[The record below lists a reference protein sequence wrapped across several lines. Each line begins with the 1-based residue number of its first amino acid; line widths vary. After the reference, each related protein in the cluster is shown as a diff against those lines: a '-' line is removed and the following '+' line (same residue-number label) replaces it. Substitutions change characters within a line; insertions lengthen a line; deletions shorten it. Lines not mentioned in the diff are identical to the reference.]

1 MNECEQTTTQ
11 RNKHES
17 IAKEQNKM
25 HFKVGKEQRKI
36 ETWRFDS
43 KPKIKGE
50 IERCQLVAMKNQ

>member
-1 MNECEQTTTQ
+1 MSKQQLAQ

-36 ETWRFDS
+36 ETWIFDS

>member
-1 MNECEQTTTQ
+1 MNVSKQQLAQ

-17 IAKEQNKM
+17 ITKEQNKM

-43 KPKIKGE
+43 APKIKGE
-50 IERCQLVAMKNQ
+50 I